1 VILHDVA
8 YPRQCVT
15 VEGRAKQLLCKGVE
29 RLDDVT
35 GLEHLDDVT
44 GVGLNGRRSDEA
56 EER

>member
-1 VILHDVA
+1 V

-15 VEGRAKQLLCKGVE
+15 VEGRAKQLLCKGIE

-35 GLEHLDDVT
+35 GLGRLDDVT